1 MSDPYGD
8 GRTASAATYPCGGCG
23 ARVEFAPGTNVLQC
37 PYCGFRQE
45 ITASSRQVRE
55 IAIEDLDVLARKP
68 VGQLAPYTLVCQ
80 RCAASTETTE
90 TAGLCQFC
98 GSPLVMDAAATGQ
111 IMPEGVLPF
120 EVDHNGIR
128 EALGKWVSSRW
139 FAPSAFKKVAAAEST
154 KGTYVPH
161 WTFDAEAF
169 SAYSGQQGRH
179 YWVTENDGE
188 GRTKRVRRTR
198 WHHVRGEVSSGFDDV
213 LVPASTVLPVNRVD
227 ALGPWPLPEAGP
239 YQPQY
244 LAGYHALRYDVE
256 PESGLD
262 EAKSRMSRE
271 IHEECRRD
279 IGGDEQRVER
289 VDTDFSNITFKL
301 MLLPVWV
308 ATYMYAGRS
317 WQLLVNGRTGEV
329 QGERPWSKVKVT
341 LAILLAVIVVAALAV
356 LYFNGHH
363 TGGSK
368 TTKHH

>member
-1 MSDPYGD
+1 MRADELWSKSLLDNDVVVVGGGAA
-8 GRTASAATYPCGGCG
+8 GRSAAVLLGRSRRRVVVVDAGEPRNAPAGHMHGFLSRDGMQPAELLKIGRDEVVHYGGEIRAG
-23 ARVEFAPGTNVLQC
+23 RVDGLERIDERGFAVRLTDGGELTARALMVATGLRDELPAIPGLREQWARTVLQC

-45 ITASSRQVRE
+45 ITASNGQVRE
-55 IAIEDLDVLARKP
+55 IALEDLDVLARKP

-111 IMPEGVLPF
+111 IIPEGVLPF

-188 GRTKRVRRTR
+188 GRTKRAHRRVRPYA
-198 WHHVRGEVSSGFDDV
+198 V
-213 LVPASTVLPVNRVD
+213 L
-227 ALGPWPLPEAGP
+227 
-239 YQPQY
+239 
-244 LAGYHALRYDVE
+244 
-256 PESGLD
+256 ESGRVWPNRWANFK
-262 EAKSRMSRE
+262 E
-271 IHEECRRD
+271 RR
-279 IGGDEQRVER
+279 
-289 VDTDFSNITFKL
+289 S
-301 MLLPVWV
+301 
-308 ATYMYAGRS
+308 
-317 WQLLVNGRTGEV
+317 
-329 QGERPWSKVKVT
+329 
-341 LAILLAVIVVAALAV
+341 
-356 LYFNGHH
+356 
-363 TGGSK
+363 
-368 TTKHH
+368 